1 MSKCSLITLW
11 GIDVKC
17 SETPFW
23 RDDVT
28 VPYASHEHDEMVV
41 LNPIFLLSFVA
52 IIFSVD

>member
-28 VPYASHEHDEMVV
+28 VTYASHEHDEMVV
-41 LNPIFLLSFVA
+41 
-52 IIFSVD
+52 